1 MKLIHSK
8 HLSLA
13 VAIAGAL
20 MAGIAQTAEIDEIIV
35 TATKSEKTLQEV
47 PVAVTVVSA
56 ASIEAGNVT
65 DLMDLKQL
73 VPSFDTR
80 QNQTTINS
88 SVYIR
93 GFGGGG
99 SSVGIEPAVA
109 IVVDGVYRT
118 RIPGALDDLPVVEQI
133 EVLRGP
139 QSTLFGK
146 SASAGVVSIRTK
158 EPSQETQGS
167 ASMSVG
173 NYNSRHAKFYM
184 TTGVSE
190 NVAFALSGSKNS
202 RDGFFQNQVEGAR
215 GDVGDRD
222 RYSVRADLLYTPSD
236 DLSMRLIADRSS
248 ADEVCCGVV
257 NAWRLDQ
264 GSYQVV
270 AAAGGTIPNAAT
282 DPDAA
287 HAGKTYFNF
296 RPSNEN
302 VNEGISLTIEKDLG
316 WGALTGMI
324 ANRTMEYS
332 TLQDVDFDS
341 APLTNSG
348 RDAMSIDSDQVELRL
363 NFSTGNIDWTTGFFY
378 SDEDISGTS
387 ELTFGP
393 VFRDYMDMQAF
404 ALGGYPAG
412 TPFASTFDA
421 LESGQDDF
429 APLALFLG
437 TDPETG
443 EAYTQFYAP
452 GQGVID
458 SAEQSNQSLSVFAQ
472 ADIQL
477 SDQLSLLLGVSRLD
491 DDKEVAFSQVHN
503 VPFSTIPGAYLG
515 PAEALQYLKPSLTYP
530 NPGNNGKSNDTN
542 TDYTAKLT
550 YEYSDSV
557 TVYGGVSTGFK
568 SSSWDLSR
576 DSNPS
581 SAEIAANGYS
591 PANNPLNLDLSI
603 DGLRYAKPEES
614 TVYELGAK
622 IQFANG
628 YLNLTYFDQ
637 EVKNFQT
644 STFVGGGYAFS
655 NAPLQ
660 TSDGFEFESLFALSE
675 NLTVSLGGII
685 HDPKYGD
692 GHVVAGLD
700 LSNTRPSRV
709 SKQRYTAAVNY
720 TFSAMGFDN
729 MLSVTGLSESEYYT
743 LENPDHRAIIAANG
757 MDASSKDV
765 VNLNLSM
772 SKGAGTLT
780 VWANNVFDEK
790 WMETTFI
797 SPGSDAAGDLGAI
810 FSGYPSAPRTAGVT
824 FSLDF

>member
-1 MKLIHSK
+1 MNIINSK
-8 HLSLA
+8 RLRLA
-13 VAIAGAL
+13 VAVAGA
-20 MAGIAQTAEIDEIIV
+20 MSAGVAQTAEIDEIVV

-47 PVAVTVVSA
+47 PVAVSVVSA

-118 RIPGALDDLPVVEQI
+118 RIPGALDDLPAVEQI
-133 EVLRGP
+133 EILRGP

-158 EPSQETQGS
+158 EPSQETQGN
-167 ASMSVG
+167 ASLSLG
-173 NYNSRHAKFYM
+173 NYNSRNAKFYL

-190 NVAFALSGSKNS
+190 NLALAVSGSKNS
-202 RDGFFQNQVEGAR
+202 RDGFFQNQVAGAM
-215 GDVGDRD
+215 GDVANRD
-222 RYSVRADLLYTPSD
+222 RYSIRADFLYTPSD

-257 NAWRLDQ
+257 NAYRLDQ
-264 GSYQVV
+264 GTYRVI
-270 AAAGGTIPNAAT
+270 AAAGGTVPNAAS
-282 DPDAA
+282 DPDPT

-302 VNEGISLTIEKDLG
+302 VNEGISLTMEKDLG

-324 ANRTMEYS
+324 ANRTLEYS

-341 APLTNSG
+341 APLTSSG
-348 RDAMSIDSDQVELRL
+348 RNTMSVDSDQVELRL
-363 NFSTGNIDWTTGFFY
+363 AFSTGNIDWTTGLFY

-387 ELTFGP
+387 EIRFGSAW
-393 VFRDYMDMQAF
+393 RGYMDAQATMLTGETGIFDLLEAGF
-404 ALGGYPAG
+404 AA
-412 TPFASTFDA
+412 
-421 LESGQDDF
+421 
-429 APLALFLG
+429 FLG
-437 TDPETG
+437 NNPETG

-452 GQGVID
+452 GQGALD
-458 SAEQSNQSLSVFAQ
+458 SAEQSNQSLSIFAQ

-491 DDKEVAFSQVHN
+491 DDKEVSFSQVHN
-503 VPFSTIPGAYLG
+503 VPFSAIPAVTLES
-515 PAEALQYLKPSLTYP
+515 AKEDASDLQYLTPALGYP
-530 NPGNNGKSNDTN
+530 NIGNDGKTNDTN

-557 TVYGGVSTGFK
+557 SIYGGVSTGFK
-568 SSSWDLSR
+568 ASSWDISR
-576 DSNPS
+576 DSKS
-581 SAEIAANGYS
+581 SKAERAALGIT
-591 PANNPLNLDLSI
+591 PANNKLNLDLDR
-603 DGLRYAKPEES
+603 DGQRYAKPEES

-644 STFVGGGYAFS
+644 STFVGGGYVFS
-655 NAPLQ
+655 NAPSQ

-675 NLTVSLGGII
+675 NLTVALGGII
-685 HDPKYGD
+685 HDPMYGD
-692 GHVVAGLD
+692 GHTVDKVD
-700 LSNTRPSRV
+700 ISNTRPSRV
-709 SKQRYTAAVNY
+709 SEQRYTASVNY
-720 TFSAMGFDN
+720 AFNALGFDN
-729 MLSVTGLSESEYYT
+729 MLSVTALSESEYFT
-743 LENPDHRAIIAANG
+743 LENPEHRAVIAANG
-757 MDASSKDV
+757 YDVSSKDV

-772 SKGAGTLT
+772 SKGPSTLT
-780 VWANNVFDEK
+780 IWANNVFDEQ

-797 SPGSDAAGDLGAI
+797 TPASDAMGADMAI
-810 FSGYPSAPRTAGVT
+810 YSGYPSAPRTAGVT
-824 FSLDF
+824 FSVDF

>member
-8 HLSLA
+8 RLSLA
-13 VAIAGAL
+13 VAIAGTM
-20 MAGIAQTAEIDEIIV
+20 MAGIGQTADIDEIIV

-47 PVAVTVVSA
+47 PVAVSVVSA
-56 ASIEAGNVT
+56 ESIEAGNVI

-80 QNQTTINS
+80 QNQTSINS

-118 RIPGALDDLPVVEQI
+118 RIPGALDDLPAVERI

-146 SASAGVVSIRTK
+146 SASAGVVNIVTK
-158 EPSQETQGS
+158 KPSQETQIK
-167 ASMSVG
+167 ASVSVG
-173 NYNSRHAKFYM
+173 NYNSQKTKFYM
-184 TTGVSE
+184 TSGIADNLAMAV
-190 NVAFALSGSKNS
+190 SGSKNS
-202 RDGFFQNQVEGAR
+202 RDGFFQNQVLGAQ
-215 GDVGDRD
+215 GDVGNRD
-222 RYSVRADLLYTPSD
+222 RYSVRADFLYTPSD
-236 DLSMRLIADRSS
+236 DFSMRLIADRSS

-257 NAWRLDQ
+257 NAFRLDQ
-264 GSYQVV
+264 GSYVVV

-282 DPDAA
+282 DPGAA

-302 VNEGISLTIEKDLG
+302 VNEGISLNIEKDLG

-324 ANRTMEYS
+324 ANRTMKYS

-341 APLTNSG
+341 APLTDSG
-348 RDAMSIDSDQVELRL
+348 RDAMDIDSDQIELRL
-363 NFSTGNIDWTTGFFY
+363 AFSTGNIDWTTGLFY
-378 SDEDISGTS
+378 SDEDISGS
-387 ELTFGP
+387 SQLTFGP
-393 VFRDYMDMQAF
+393 AFRGYMNAQAYM
-404 ALGGYPAG
+404 LTGNPAI
-412 TPFASTFDA
+412 FDL
-421 LESGQDDF
+421 LES
-429 APLALFLG
+429 PLAFEAFLG
-437 TDPETG
+437 TNPETG
-443 EAYTQFYAP
+443 EAYTQFYAS
-452 GQGVID
+452 GQGVLD
-458 SAEQSNQSLSVFAQ
+458 RAEQSNESLSIFAQ
-472 ADIQL
+472 ADIKL
-477 SDQLSLLLGVSRLD
+477 NDKLSLLLGVSRLD
-491 DDKEVAFSQVHN
+491 DDKEVSFSQEHN
-503 VPFSTIPGAYLG
+503 VPFSKIPGFYFAG
-515 PAEALQYLKPSLTYP
+515 PLAGADALQYLKPSLEFP
-530 NPGNNGKSNDTN
+530 NPGNNGKSSDSN

-568 SSSWDLSR
+568 ASSWDLSR

-581 SAEIAANGYS
+581 TAEIAANGFS
-591 PANNPLNLDLSI
+591 AMNNPLNLNFAI
-603 DGLRYAKPEES
+603 DGLRYTKPEES
-614 TVYELGAK
+614 TVYEVGAK

-628 YLNLTYFDQ
+628 FLNLTYFDQ

-660 TSDGFEFESLFALSE
+660 TSDGFEFESMFALSE
-675 NLTVSLGGII
+675 SLTVSLGGIV

-692 GHVVAGLD
+692 GHVVADVD

-709 SKQRYTAAVNY
+709 SKQRYTAALNY
-720 TFSAMGFDN
+720 SFNAMGFDN

-743 LENPDHRAIIAANG
+743 LENPNHRAVISANG
-757 MDASSKDV
+757 MDVSSKDV
-765 VNLNLSM
+765 VNVNLSM

-780 VWANNVFDEK
+780 FWANNVFDEQ

-797 SPGSDAAGDLGAI
+797 SPGSDAAGDMAAI
-810 FSGYPSAPRTAGVT
+810 YSGYPSAPRTAGVT
-824 FSLDF
+824 VSFEF

>member
-8 HLSLA
+8 RLSLA
-13 VAIAGAL
+13 VAIAGTM
-20 MAGIAQTAEIDEIIV
+20 MAGIGQTADIDEIIV

-47 PVAVTVVSA
+47 PVAVSVVSA
-56 ASIEAGNVT
+56 ESIEAGNVI

-80 QNQTTINS
+80 QNQTSINS
-88 SVYIR
+88 SVFIR

-118 RIPGALDDLPVVEQI
+118 RIPGALDDLPAVERI

-146 SASAGVVSIRTK
+146 SASAGVVNIVTK
-158 EPSQETQGS
+158 KPSQETQIK
-167 ASMSVG
+167 ASVSVG
-173 NYNSRHAKFYM
+173 NYNSQKTKFYM
-184 TTGVSE
+184 TSGMADNLAMAV
-190 NVAFALSGSKNS
+190 SGSKNS
-202 RDGFFQNQVEGAR
+202 RDGFFQNQVQGAQ
-215 GDVGDRD
+215 GDVGNRD
-222 RYSVRADLLYTPSD
+222 RYSVRADFLYTPSD
-236 DLSMRLIADRSS
+236 DFSMRLIADRSS

-257 NAWRLDQ
+257 NAFRLDQ
-264 GSYQVV
+264 GSYVVV

-282 DPDAA
+282 DPGAA

-302 VNEGISLTIEKDLG
+302 VNEGISLNIEKDLG

-324 ANRTMEYS
+324 ANRTMKYS

-341 APLTNSG
+341 APLTDSG
-348 RDAMSIDSDQVELRL
+348 RDTMDIDSDQIELRL
-363 NFSTGNIDWTTGFFY
+363 AFSTGNIDWTTGLFY
-378 SDEDISGTS
+378 SDEDISGS
-387 ELTFGP
+387 SQITFGP
-393 VFRDYMDMQAF
+393 AFRGYMNAQAQM
-404 ALGGYPAG
+404 LTGNPAI
-412 TPFASTFDA
+412 FDL
-421 LESGQDDF
+421 LESPEAFG
-429 APLALFLG
+429 AFLG
-437 TDPETG
+437 TNPETK

-452 GQGVID
+452 GQGVLD
-458 SAEQSNQSLSVFAQ
+458 RAEQSNESLSIFAQ
-472 ADIQL
+472 ADIKL
-477 SDQLSLLLGVSRLD
+477 NDQLSLLLGVSRLD
-491 DDKEVAFSQVHN
+491 DDKEVSFSQEHN
-503 VPFSTIPGAYLG
+503 VPFSKIPGFYFVG
-515 PAEALQYLKPSLTYP
+515 PLAGADALQYLKPSLTFP
-530 NPGNNGKSNDTN
+530 ENNPGNNGKSSDSN
-542 TDYTAKLT
+542 TDYTVKLT

-568 SSSWDLSR
+568 ASSWDLSR

-581 SAEIAANGYS
+581 TAEIAANGFS
-591 PANNPLNLDLSI
+591 TMNNPLNLNLAI
-603 DGLRYAKPEES
+603 DGLRYTKPEES
-614 TVYELGAK
+614 TVYEVGAK

-628 YLNLTYFDQ
+628 FLNLTYFDQ

-660 TSDGFEFESLFALSE
+660 TSDGFEFESMFALSE
-675 NLTVSLGGII
+675 SLTVSLGGIV

-692 GHVVAGLD
+692 GHVVADVD

-709 SKQRYTAAVNY
+709 SKQRYTAALNY
-720 TFSAMGFDN
+720 TFNAMGFDN

-743 LENPDHRAIIAANG
+743 LENPNHRAVISANG
-757 MDASSKDV
+757 MDVSSKDV
-765 VNLNLSM
+765 VNVNLSM

-780 VWANNVFDEK
+780 FWANNVFDEQ

-797 SPGSDAAGDLGAI
+797 SPGSDAAGDMAAI
-810 FSGYPSAPRTAGVT
+810 YSGYPSAPRTAGVT
-824 FSLDF
+824 VSFEF

>member
-1 MKLIHSK
+1 MNIINSK
-8 HLSLA
+8 RLRLA
-13 VAIAGAL
+13 VAIAGA
-20 MAGIAQTAEIDEIIV
+20 MSAVVAQAADIDEIIV

-47 PVAVTVVSA
+47 PVAVSVVSA

-109 IVVDGVYRT
+109 ILVDGVYRT

-158 EPSQETQGS
+158 EPSQETQGN
-167 ASMSVG
+167 ASLSLG
-173 NYNSRHAKFYM
+173 NYNSRNAKFYL

-190 NVAFALSGSKNS
+190 NLALAVSGSKNS
-202 RDGFFQNQVEGAR
+202 RDGFFQNQIAGAM
-215 GDVGDRD
+215 GDVANRD
-222 RYSVRADLLYTPSD
+222 RYSIRADFLYTPSD

-257 NAWRLDQ
+257 NVYRDDAGPYMVLKL
-264 GSYQVV
+264 
-270 AAAGGTIPNAAT
+270 AGGTIPNAAT

-341 APLTNSG
+341 AALTESG
-348 RDAMSIDSDQVELRL
+348 RDTMDIDSDQVELRL
-363 NFSTGNIDWTTGFFY
+363 AFATGNIDWTTGLFY

-387 ELTFGP
+387 EITFGSA
-393 VFRDYMDMQAF
+393 FRGYMDASS
-404 ALGGYPAG
+404 GKPG
-412 TPFASTFDA
+412 TMAA
-421 LESGQDDF
+421 LEAGF
-429 APLALFLG
+429 AAFLG
-437 TDPETG
+437 NNPETG
-443 EAYTQFYAP
+443 EAYTQFYVP
-452 GQGVID
+452 GQGILD
-458 SAEQSNQSLSVFAQ
+458 SAEQSNQSLSFFAQ

-491 DDKEVAFSQVHN
+491 DDKEVSFSQEHN
-503 VPFSTIPGAYLG
+503 VPFSTIPAVALEAASEGASR
-515 PAEALQYLKPSLTYP
+515 LQYLTPSLGYP
-530 NPGNNGKSNDTN
+530 NIGNDGKSNDTN

-557 TVYGGVSTGFK
+557 SIYGGVSTGFK
-568 SSSWDLSR
+568 ASSWDLSR
-576 DSNPS
+576 DSKS
-581 SAEIAANGYS
+581 SKAERAALGIT
-591 PANNPLNLDLSI
+591 PANNELNLDLDR
-603 DGLRYAKPEES
+603 DGQRYAKPEES

-644 STFVGGGYAFS
+644 STFVGGGYVFS
-655 NAPLQ
+655 NAPSQ
-660 TSDGFEFESLFALSE
+660 TSDGFEFESLFALSD
-675 NLTVSLGGII
+675 NLTVALGGII
-685 HDPKYGD
+685 HDPMYGD
-692 GHVVAGLD
+692 GHTVDKVD
-700 LSNTRPSRV
+700 ISNTRPSRV
-709 SKQRYTAAVNY
+709 SEQRYTASVNY
-720 TFSAMGFDN
+720 AFNALGFDN
-729 MLSVTGLSESEYYT
+729 MLSVTALSESEYFT
-743 LENPDHRAIIAANG
+743 LENPEHRAVIAANG
-757 MDASSKDV
+757 YDVSSKDV

-780 VWANNVFDEK
+780 IWANNVFDEQ

-797 SPGSDAAGDLGAI
+797 TPASDAMGADMAI
-810 FSGYPSAPRTAGVT
+810 YSGYPSAPRTAGVT
-824 FSLDF
+824 FSVDF

>member
-8 HLSLA
+8 RLSLA
-13 VAIAGAL
+13 VAIAGTM
-20 MAGIAQTAEIDEIIV
+20 MAGIGQTADIDEIIV

-47 PVAVTVVSA
+47 PVAVSVVSA
-56 ASIEAGNVT
+56 ESIEAGNVI

-80 QNQTTINS
+80 QNQTSINS

-118 RIPGALDDLPVVEQI
+118 RIPGALDDLPAVERI

-146 SASAGVVSIRTK
+146 SASAGVVNIVTK
-158 EPSQETQGS
+158 KPSQETQIK
-167 ASMSVG
+167 ASVSVG
-173 NYNSRHAKFYM
+173 NYNSQKTKFYM
-184 TTGVSE
+184 TSGIADNLAMAV
-190 NVAFALSGSKNS
+190 SGSKNS
-202 RDGFFQNQVEGAR
+202 RDGFFQNQVLGAQ
-215 GDVGDRD
+215 GDVGNRD
-222 RYSVRADLLYTPSD
+222 RYSVRADFLYTPSD
-236 DLSMRLIADRSS
+236 DFSMRLIADRSS

-257 NAWRLDQ
+257 NAFRLDQ
-264 GSYQVV
+264 GSYVVV
-270 AAAGGTIPNAAT
+270 AEAGGTIPNAAT
-282 DPDAA
+282 DPGAA

-302 VNEGISLTIEKDLG
+302 VNEGISLNIEKDLG

-324 ANRTMEYS
+324 ANRTMKYS

-341 APLTNSG
+341 APLTDSG
-348 RDAMSIDSDQVELRL
+348 RDTMDIDSDQIELRL
-363 NFSTGNIDWTTGFFY
+363 AFSTGNIDWTTGLFY
-378 SDEDISGTS
+378 SDEDISGS
-387 ELTFGP
+387 SQLTFGP
-393 VFRDYMDMQAF
+393 AFRGYMNAQAYM
-404 ALGGYPAG
+404 LTGNPAI
-412 TPFASTFDA
+412 FDL
-421 LESGQDDF
+421 LES
-429 APLALFLG
+429 PLAFEAFLG
-437 TDPETG
+437 TNPETG

-452 GQGVID
+452 GQGVVD
-458 SAEQSNQSLSVFAQ
+458 SAEQSNESLSIFAQ
-472 ADIQL
+472 ADIKL
-477 SDQLSLLLGVSRLD
+477 NDKLSLLLGVSRLD
-491 DDKEVAFSQVHN
+491 DDKEVSFSQEHN
-503 VPFSTIPGAYLG
+503 VPFSKIPGFYFAG
-515 PAEALQYLKPSLTYP
+515 PLAGADALQYLKPSLEFP
-530 NPGNNGKSNDTN
+530 NPGNNGKSSDSN

-568 SSSWDLSR
+568 ASSWDLSR

-581 SAEIAANGYS
+581 TAEIAANGFS
-591 PANNPLNLDLSI
+591 AMNNPLNLNFAI
-603 DGLRYAKPEES
+603 DGLRYTKPEES
-614 TVYELGAK
+614 TVYEVGAK

-628 YLNLTYFDQ
+628 FLNLTYFDQ

-660 TSDGFEFESLFALSE
+660 TSDGFEFESMFALSE
-675 NLTVSLGGII
+675 SLTVSLGGIV

-692 GHVVAGLD
+692 GHVVADVD

-709 SKQRYTAAVNY
+709 SKQRYTAALNY
-720 TFSAMGFDN
+720 SFNAMGFDN

-743 LENPDHRAIIAANG
+743 LENPNHRAVISANG
-757 MDASSKDV
+757 MDVSSKDV
-765 VNLNLSM
+765 VNVNLSM

-780 VWANNVFDEK
+780 FWANNVFDEQ

-797 SPGSDAAGDLGAI
+797 SPGSDAAGDMAAI
-810 FSGYPSAPRTAGVT
+810 YSGYPSAPRTAGVT
-824 FSLDF
+824 VSFEF

>member
-1 MKLIHSK
+1 MNLIHSK
-8 HLSLA
+8 RLRLA
-13 VAIAGAL
+13 VAIAGA
-20 MAGIAQTAEIDEIIV
+20 MSAGIAQTAEIDEILV

-47 PVAVTVVSA
+47 PVAVSVVSA
-56 ASIEAGNVT
+56 ASIEAGNIT

-118 RIPGALDDLPVVEQI
+118 RIPGALDDLPAVEQI
-133 EVLRGP
+133 EILRGP

-167 ASMSVG
+167 ASMSMG
-173 NYNSRHAKFYM
+173 NYNSRNAKFYL

-190 NVAFALSGSKNS
+190 NLALAVSGSKNS
-202 RDGFFQNQVEGAR
+202 RDGFFQNQVAGAM
-215 GDVGDRD
+215 GDVADRD
-222 RYSVRADLLYTPSD
+222 RYSVRADFLYTPSD

-257 NAWRLDQ
+257 NAYRLDQ
-264 GSYQVV
+264 GSYMVV

-302 VNEGISLTIEKDLG
+302 VNEGISLTMEKDLG

-341 APLTNSG
+341 APLTSSG
-348 RDAMSIDSDQVELRL
+348 RDTMSIDSDQVELRL
-363 NFSTGNIDWTTGFFY
+363 AFSTGNIDWTTGLFY

-387 ELTFGP
+387 EIRFGSA
-393 VFRDYMDMQAF
+393 FRGYMDAQATMLTGQPGTF
-404 ALGGYPAG
+404 DTLENPLVAG
-412 TPFASTFDA
+412 TFM
-421 LESGQDDF
+421 
-429 APLALFLG
+429 G
-437 TDPETG
+437 TNPDTG

-452 GQGVID
+452 GQGVVD
-458 SAEQSNQSLSVFAQ
+458 SAEQSNQSLSIFAQ

-491 DDKEVAFSQVHN
+491 DDKEVSFSQVHN
-503 VPFSTIPGAYLG
+503 VPFSAIPAAALGA
-515 PAEALQYLKPSLTYP
+515 ASALQYLKPSLEFP
-530 NPGNNGKSNDTN
+530 NAGNNGKSNDSN

-557 TVYGGVSTGFK
+557 SIYGGVSTGFK

-581 SAEIAANGYS
+581 TAEIAANGFS
-591 PANNPLNLDLSI
+591 AASNPLNLNLAI
-603 DGLRYAKPEES
+603 DGLRYTKPEES

-628 YLNLTYFDQ
+628 FLNITYFDQ
-637 EVKNFQT
+637 EVENFQT

-675 NLTVSLGGII
+675 NLTVSLGGIV

-692 GHVVAGLD
+692 GHIVADVD

-709 SKQRYTAAVNY
+709 SKQRFTASVNY
-720 TFSAMGFDN
+720 AFSALGFDN

-743 LENPDHRAIIAANG
+743 LENPNHRAIIAANG
-757 MDASSKDV
+757 MDVSSKDV

-797 SPGSDAAGDLGAI
+797 SPGSDAAGAAAAI

>member
-8 HLSLA
+8 RLSLA

-20 MAGIAQTAEIDEIIV
+20 MAGVAQTAEIDEIIV

-118 RIPGALDDLPVVEQI
+118 RIPGALDALPVVEQI

-222 RYSVRADLLYTPSD
+222 RYSVRADFLYTPSN

-257 NAWRLDQ
+257 NAYRLDQ

-316 WGALTGMI
+316 WGALTGML

-341 APLTNSG
+341 APLTSSG
-348 RDAMSIDSDQVELRL
+348 RDAMSIDSDQLELRL
-363 NFSTGNIDWTTGFFY
+363 AFSTGNVDWTTGLFY

-387 ELTFGP
+387 EIKFGSA
-393 VFRDYMDMQAF
+393 FRGYMDAQATMLTGAPGTF
-404 ALGGYPAG
+404 DTLENPQVAG
-412 TPFASTFDA
+412 TFM
-421 LESGQDDF
+421 
-429 APLALFLG
+429 G
-437 TDPETG
+437 TNPDTG

-452 GQGVID
+452 GQGVVD
-458 SAEQSNQSLSVFAQ
+458 SAEQSNQSLSIFAQ

-503 VPFSTIPGAYLG
+503 VPFSALPAAALG
-515 PAEALQYLKPSLTYP
+515 PAADLQYLKPSLEYP
-530 NPGNNGKSNDTN
+530 NAGNNGKSNDTN

-581 SAEIAANGYS
+581 LAEIAANGFS
-591 PANNPLNLDLSI
+591 AANNPLNLNLEI
-603 DGLRYAKPEES
+603 DGLRYTKPEES

-622 IQFANG
+622 IRFANG

-675 NLTVSLGGII
+675 NLTVGLGGII

-692 GHVVAGLD
+692 GHIVADVD

-709 SKQRYTAAVNY
+709 SEQRFTASVNY
-720 TFSAMGFDN
+720 AFSALGFDN

-743 LENPDHRAIIAANG
+743 LENPNHREVISANG
-757 MDASSKDV
+757 MDVSSKDV

-797 SPGSDAAGDLGAI
+797 SPGSDAAGDAFAI
-810 FSGYPSAPRTAGVT
+810 YSGYPSAPRTAGVT

>member
-1 MKLIHSK
+1 MNIINSK
-8 HLSLA
+8 RLRLA
-13 VAIAGAL
+13 VAIAGA
-20 MAGIAQTAEIDEIIV
+20 MSAVVTQAADIDEIIV
-35 TATKSEKTLQEV
+35 TATKSDKTLQEV
-47 PVAVTVVSA
+47 PVAVSVVSA

-80 QNQTTINS
+80 QNQTTVNS

-109 IVVDGVYRT
+109 ILVDGVYRT
-118 RIPGALDDLPVVEQI
+118 RIPGALDDLPAVEQI
-133 EVLRGP
+133 EILRGP

-158 EPSQETQGS
+158 EPSQETQGN
-167 ASMSVG
+167 ASLSLG
-173 NYNSRHAKFYM
+173 NYNSRTAKFYL

-190 NVAFALSGSKNS
+190 NLALAVSGSKNS
-202 RDGFFQNQVEGAR
+202 RDGFFQNQVAGAM
-215 GDVGDRD
+215 GDVANRD
-222 RYSVRADLLYTPSD
+222 RYSIRADFLYTPSD

-257 NAWRLDQ
+257 NAYRLDQ
-264 GSYQVV
+264 GSYQVI
-270 AAAGGTIPNAAT
+270 AAAGGTIPNAAS
-282 DPDAA
+282 DPDPT

-302 VNEGISLTIEKDLG
+302 VNEGISLTMEKDLG

-341 APLTNSG
+341 APLTSSG
-348 RDAMSIDSDQVELRL
+348 RDTMSIDSDQVELRL
-363 NFSTGNIDWTTGFFY
+363 AFSTGNIDWTTGLFY

-387 ELTFGP
+387 EIKFGTA
-393 VFRDYMDMQAF
+393 FRGYMDAQAF
-404 ALGGYPAG
+404 ALNPANAG
-412 TPFASTFDA
+412 KPFSSTFDG
-421 LESGQDDF
+421 LEN
-429 APLALFLG
+429 PLAPTYGFLG
-437 TDPETG
+437 TNPDTG

-452 GQGVID
+452 GQGAVD
-458 SAEQSNQSLSVFAQ
+458 SAEQSNQSLSIFAQ

-491 DDKEVAFSQVHN
+491 DDKEVSFSQEHN
-503 VPFSTIPGAYLG
+503 VPFSTIPAAALG
-515 PAEALQYLKPSLTYP
+515 PAEALQYLKPALEYP
-530 NPGNNGKSNDTN
+530 NIGNDGKSNDTN

-557 TVYGGVSTGFK
+557 SIYGGVSTGFK

-581 SAEIAANGYS
+581 QAEMAALGYTA
-591 PANNPLNLDLSI
+591 ANNPLNLSLDI
-603 DGLRYAKPEES
+603 DGQRYAEPEES

-675 NLTVSLGGII
+675 NLTVSLGGIV

-692 GHVVAGLD
+692 GHIVEDVD

-709 SKQRYTAAVNY
+709 SEQRYTASVNY
-720 TFSAMGFDN
+720 AFNALGFDN
-729 MLSVTGLSESEYYT
+729 MLSVTALSESEYFT
-743 LENPDHRAIIAANG
+743 LENPEHRAVLATNG
-757 MDASSKDV
+757 MDVSSKDV

-772 SKGAGTLT
+772 SKGPSTLT
-780 VWANNVFDEK
+780 IWANNVFDEQ

-797 SPGSDAAGDLGAI
+797 SPGTDAAGAAAAI
-810 FSGYPSAPRTAGVT
+810 FSGYPSAPRTAGVS
-824 FSLDF
+824 FSIDF

>member
-1 MKLIHSK
+1 MNLIHSK
-8 HLSLA
+8 RLRLA
-13 VAIAGAL
+13 VAIAGA
-20 MAGIAQTAEIDEIIV
+20 MSAGIAQTAEIDEILV

-47 PVAVTVVSA
+47 PVAVSVVSA

-118 RIPGALDDLPVVEQI
+118 RIPGALDDLPAVEQI
-133 EVLRGP
+133 EILRGP

-167 ASMSVG
+167 ASMSMG
-173 NYNSRHAKFYM
+173 NYNSRNAKFYL

-190 NVAFALSGSKNS
+190 NLALAVSGSKNS
-202 RDGFFQNQVEGAR
+202 RDGFFQNQVAGAM
-215 GDVGDRD
+215 GDVADRD
-222 RYSVRADLLYTPSD
+222 RYSVRADFLYTPSD

-257 NAWRLDQ
+257 NAYRLDQ
-264 GSYQVV
+264 GSYIVV

-302 VNEGISLTIEKDLG
+302 VNEGISLTMEKDLG

-341 APLTNSG
+341 APLTSSG
-348 RDAMSIDSDQVELRL
+348 RDTMSIDSDQVELRL
-363 NFSTGNIDWTTGFFY
+363 AFSTGNIDWTTGLFY

-387 ELTFGP
+387 EIKFGP
-393 VFRDYMDMQAF
+393 AFRGYMDAQATM
-404 ALGGYPAG
+404 LTGQPG
-412 TPFASTFDA
+412 TFDT
-421 LESGQDDF
+421 LEN
-429 APLALFLG
+429 PLVAGAFMG
-437 TDPETG
+437 TNPDTG

-452 GQGVID
+452 GQGVVD
-458 SAEQSNQSLSVFAQ
+458 SAEQSNQSLSIFAQ

-491 DDKEVAFSQVHN
+491 DDKEVSFSQVHN
-503 VPFSTIPGAYLG
+503 VPFSAIPAAALGA
-515 PAEALQYLKPSLTYP
+515 ASALQYLKPSLEYP
-530 NPGNNGKSNDTN
+530 NAGNNGKSNDSN

-557 TVYGGVSTGFK
+557 SIYGGVSTGFK

-581 SAEIAANGYS
+581 TAEIAANGFS
-591 PANNPLNLDLSI
+591 AANNPLNLNLAI
-603 DGLRYAKPEES
+603 DGLRYTKPEES

-628 YLNLTYFDQ
+628 FLNITYFDQ
-637 EVKNFQT
+637 EVENFQT

-675 NLTVSLGGII
+675 NLTVSLGGIV

-692 GHVVAGLD
+692 GHIVADVD

-709 SKQRYTAAVNY
+709 SKQRYTASVNY
-720 TFSAMGFDN
+720 AFDALGFDN
-729 MLSVTGLSESEYYT
+729 MLSVTALSESEYFT
-743 LENPDHRAIIAANG
+743 LENPNHRAVISANG
-757 MDASSKDV
+757 MDVSSKDV

-780 VWANNVFDEK
+780 FWANNVFDEK

-797 SPGSDAAGDLGAI
+797 SPGSDAAGAAAAI
-810 FSGYPSAPRTAGVT
+810 FSGYPSAPRTTGVT
-824 FSLDF
+824 FSIDF

>member
-8 HLSLA
+8 RLSLA

-20 MAGIAQTAEIDEIIV
+20 MAGIAQTAEINEIIV

-173 NYNSRHAKFYM
+173 NYNSRNAKFYM
-184 TTGVSE
+184 TTGISE

-202 RDGFFQNQVEGAR
+202 RDGFFQNQVEGAK

-222 RYSVRADLLYTPSD
+222 RYSVRADFLYTPSD
-236 DLSMRLIADRSS
+236 DLSMRLIADKSS

-257 NAWRLDQ
+257 NAYRLDQ

-316 WGALTGMI
+316 WGALTGML

-341 APLTNSG
+341 APLTSSG
-348 RDAMSIDSDQVELRL
+348 RDTMSIDSDQLELRL
-363 NFSTGNIDWTTGFFY
+363 AFSTGNVDWTTGLFY

-387 ELTFGP
+387 EIKFGSA
-393 VFRDYMDMQAF
+393 FRGYMDAQAKM
-404 ALGGYPAG
+404 LTGSAG
-412 TPFASTFDA
+412 IFDL
-421 LESGQDDF
+421 LESPAAFQ
-429 APLALFLG
+429 AFLG
-437 TDPETG
+437 TNPDTG

-452 GQGVID
+452 GQGVVD
-458 SAEQSNQSLSVFAQ
+458 SAEQSNQSLSIFAQ

-503 VPFSTIPGAYLG
+503 VPFSTIPGAYFTGALTG
-515 PAEALQYLKPSLTYP
+515 ADALQYLKPSLKYP
-530 NPGNNGKSNDTN
+530 NAGNNGKSNDTN

-581 SAEIAANGYS
+581 SAEIAANGFS
-591 PANNPLNLDLSI
+591 AANNPLNLNLAI
-603 DGLRYAKPEES
+603 DGLRYTKPEES

-622 IQFANG
+622 IRFANG

-675 NLTVSLGGII
+675 NLTIGLGGII

-692 GHVVAGLD
+692 GHIVADVD

-709 SKQRYTAAVNY
+709 SKQRFTASVNY
-720 TFSAMGFDN
+720 AFSALGFDN

-743 LENPDHRAIIAANG
+743 LENPNHRAIIAANG
-757 MDASSKDV
+757 MDVSSKDV

-797 SPGSDAAGDLGAI
+797 SPGSDAAGAAAAI

>member
-8 HLSLA
+8 RLSLA

-222 RYSVRADLLYTPSD
+222 RYSVRADFLYTPSN
-236 DLSMRLIADRSS
+236 DLSMRLIADKSS

-257 NAWRLDQ
+257 NAYRLDQ

-316 WGALTGMI
+316 WGALTGML

-341 APLTNSG
+341 APLTSSG
-348 RDAMSIDSDQVELRL
+348 RDAMSIDSDQLELRL
-363 NFSTGNIDWTTGFFY
+363 AFSTGNVDWTTGLFY

-387 ELTFGP
+387 EIKFGSA
-393 VFRDYMDMQAF
+393 FRGYMDAQATMLTGAPGTF
-404 ALGGYPAG
+404 DTLENPLVAG
-412 TPFASTFDA
+412 TFM
-421 LESGQDDF
+421 
-429 APLALFLG
+429 G
-437 TDPETG
+437 TNPDTG

-452 GQGVID
+452 GQGVVD
-458 SAEQSNQSLSVFAQ
+458 SAEQSNQSLSIFAQ

-503 VPFSTIPGAYLG
+503 VPFSAIPAAALG
-515 PAEALQYLKPSLTYP
+515 PAAALQYLKPSLEYP
-530 NPGNNGKSNDTN
+530 NAGNNGKSNDTN
-542 TDYTAKLT
+542 TDYTAKVT

-581 SAEIAANGYS
+581 LAEIAANGFS
-591 PANNPLNLDLSI
+591 AANNPLNLNLEI
-603 DGLRYAKPEES
+603 DGLRYTKPEES

-622 IQFANG
+622 IRFANG

-675 NLTVSLGGII
+675 NLTVGLGGII

-692 GHVVAGLD
+692 GHIVADVD

-709 SKQRYTAAVNY
+709 SKQRFTASVNY
-720 TFSAMGFDN
+720 AFSALGFDN

-743 LENPDHRAIIAANG
+743 LENPNHRAIIAANG
-757 MDASSKDV
+757 MDVSSKDV

-772 SKGAGTLT
+772 SKGAGTFT

-797 SPGSDAAGDLGAI
+797 SPGSDAAGAAAAI
-810 FSGYPSAPRTAGVT
+810 YSGYPSAPRTAGVT

>member
-1 MKLIHSK
+1 MNLIHSK
-8 HLSLA
+8 RLRLA
-13 VAIAGAL
+13 VAIAGA
-20 MAGIAQTAEIDEIIV
+20 MSAGIAQTAEIDEILV

-47 PVAVTVVSA
+47 PVAVSVVSA

-118 RIPGALDDLPVVEQI
+118 RIPGALDDLPAVEQI
-133 EVLRGP
+133 EILRGP

-167 ASMSVG
+167 ASMSMG
-173 NYNSRHAKFYM
+173 NYNSRNAKFYL

-190 NVAFALSGSKNS
+190 NLALAVSGSKNS
-202 RDGFFQNQVEGAR
+202 RDGFFQNQVAGAM
-215 GDVGDRD
+215 GDVADRD
-222 RYSVRADLLYTPSD
+222 RYSVRADFLYTPSD

-257 NAWRLDQ
+257 NAYRLDQ
-264 GSYQVV
+264 GSYMVV

-302 VNEGISLTIEKDLG
+302 VNEGISLTMEKDLG

-341 APLTNSG
+341 APLTSSG

-363 NFSTGNIDWTTGFFY
+363 AFSTGNIDWTTGLFY

-387 ELTFGP
+387 EIRFGSA
-393 VFRDYMDMQAF
+393 FRGYMDAQATMLTGQPGTF
-404 ALGGYPAG
+404 DTLENPLVAG
-412 TPFASTFDA
+412 TFM
-421 LESGQDDF
+421 
-429 APLALFLG
+429 G
-437 TDPETG
+437 TNPDTG

-452 GQGVID
+452 GQGVVD
-458 SAEQSNQSLSVFAQ
+458 SAEQSNQSLSIFAQ

-491 DDKEVAFSQVHN
+491 DDKEVSFSQVHN
-503 VPFSTIPGAYLG
+503 VPFSAIPAAALGA
-515 PAEALQYLKPSLTYP
+515 ASALQYLKPSLEYP
-530 NPGNNGKSNDTN
+530 NAGNNGKSNDSN

-557 TVYGGVSTGFK
+557 SIYGGVSTGFK

-581 SAEIAANGYS
+581 TAEIAANGFS
-591 PANNPLNLDLSI
+591 AANNPLNLNLAI
-603 DGLRYAKPEES
+603 DGLRYTKPEES
-614 TVYELGAK
+614 TVYELGTK

-628 YLNLTYFDQ
+628 FLNITYFDQ
-637 EVKNFQT
+637 EVENFQT

-675 NLTVSLGGII
+675 NLTVSLGGIV

-692 GHVVAGLD
+692 GHLVADVD

-709 SKQRYTAAVNY
+709 SKQRYTASVNY
-720 TFSAMGFDN
+720 AFDALGFDN
-729 MLSVTGLSESEYYT
+729 MLSVTALSESEYFT
-743 LENPDHRAIIAANG
+743 LENPNHRAVISANG
-757 MDASSKDV
+757 MDVSSKDV

-780 VWANNVFDEK
+780 FWANNVFDEE

-797 SPGSDAAGDLGAI
+797 SPGSDAAGAAAAI
-810 FSGYPSAPRTAGVT
+810 YSGYPSAPRTTGVT
-824 FSLDF
+824 FSIDF

>member
-8 HLSLA
+8 RLSLA

-20 MAGIAQTAEIDEIIV
+20 MAGVAQTAEIDEIIV

-222 RYSVRADLLYTPSD
+222 RYSVRADFLYTPSN

-257 NAWRLDQ
+257 NAYRLDQ
-264 GSYQVV
+264 GSYIVV

-363 NFSTGNIDWTTGFFY
+363 AFSTGNVDWTTGLFY

-387 ELTFGP
+387 EITFGP
-393 VFRDYMDMQAF
+393 AFRNYMDAQATMLTGAPGTF
-404 ALGGYPAG
+404 DTLENPLVAG
-412 TPFASTFDA
+412 TFM
-421 LESGQDDF
+421 
-429 APLALFLG
+429 G
-437 TDPETG
+437 TNPDTG

-452 GQGVID
+452 GQGVVD
-458 SAEQSNQSLSVFAQ
+458 SAEQSNQSLSIFAQ

-503 VPFSTIPGAYLG
+503 VPFSAIPAAALG
-515 PAEALQYLKPSLTYP
+515 PAAALQYLKPSLEYP
-530 NPGNNGKSNDTN
+530 NAGNNGKSNDTN

-581 SAEIAANGYS
+581 LAEIAANGFS
-591 PANNPLNLDLSI
+591 AANNPLNLNLAI
-603 DGLRYAKPEES
+603 DGLRYTKPEES

-622 IQFANG
+622 IRFANG

-675 NLTVSLGGII
+675 NLTVGLGGII

-692 GHVVAGLD
+692 GHIVADVD

-709 SKQRYTAAVNY
+709 SEQRFTASVNY
-720 TFSAMGFDN
+720 AFSALGFDN

-743 LENPDHRAIIAANG
+743 LENPNHRAIIAANG
-757 MDASSKDV
+757 MDVSSKDV

-797 SPGSDAAGDLGAI
+797 SPGSDAAGDAAAI
-810 FSGYPSAPRTAGVT
+810 YSGYPSAPRTAGVT

>member
-1 MKLIHSK
+1 MNIINSK
-8 HLSLA
+8 RLRLAIA
-13 VAIAGAL
+13 VAGAMSAGV
-20 MAGIAQTAEIDEIIV
+20 AQTAEIDEIVV

-47 PVAVTVVSA
+47 PVAVSVVSA

-158 EPSQETQGS
+158 EPSQETQGN
-167 ASMSVG
+167 ASLSLG
-173 NYNSRHAKFYM
+173 NYNSRTAKFYL

-190 NVAFALSGSKNS
+190 NLALAVSGSKNS
-202 RDGFFQNQVEGAR
+202 RDGFFQNQVAGAM
-215 GDVGDRD
+215 GDVANRD
-222 RYSVRADLLYTPSD
+222 RYSIRADFLYTPSD

-257 NAWRLDQ
+257 NAYRLDQ
-264 GSYQVV
+264 GSYQVI
-270 AAAGGTIPNAAT
+270 AAAGGTIPNAAS
-282 DPDAA
+282 DPDPT

-302 VNEGISLTIEKDLG
+302 VNEGISLTMEKDLG
-316 WGALTGMI
+316 WGELTGMI

-341 APLTNSG
+341 APLTSSG
-348 RDAMSIDSDQVELRL
+348 RDTMSIDSDQVELRL
-363 NFSTGNIDWTTGFFY
+363 AFSTGNIDWTTGLFY

-387 ELTFGP
+387 EIRFGSA
-393 VFRDYMDMQAF
+393 FRGYMDAQATM
-404 ALGGYPAG
+404 LTGVTG
-412 TPFASTFDA
+412 TFDL
-421 LESGQDDF
+421 LESPTAFQGF
-429 APLALFLG
+429 MG
-437 TDPETG
+437 TNPDTG

-452 GQGVID
+452 GQGAVD
-458 SAEQSNQSLSVFAQ
+458 SAEQSNQSLSIFAQ

-491 DDKEVAFSQVHN
+491 DDKEVSFSTVHN
-503 VPFSTIPGAYLG
+503 VPFSTIPAAYFVGPLTGAD
-515 PAEALQYLKPSLTYP
+515 ALQYLKPSLEYP
-530 NPGNNGKSNDTN
+530 NIGNDGKSNDTN

-557 TVYGGVSTGFK
+557 SIYGGVSTGFK

-581 SAEIAANGYS
+581 QAEMAALGYTA
-591 PANNPLNLDLSI
+591 ANNPLNLSLAI
-603 DGLRYAKPEES
+603 DGQRYAEPEES

-675 NLTVSLGGII
+675 NLTVSLGGIV

-692 GHVVAGLD
+692 GHIVEDVD

-709 SKQRYTAAVNY
+709 SEQRYTASVNY
-720 TFSAMGFDN
+720 AFNALGFDN
-729 MLSVTGLSESEYYT
+729 MLSVTALSESEYFT
-743 LENPDHRAIIAANG
+743 LENPEHRAVLATNG
-757 MDASSKDV
+757 MDVSSKDV

-772 SKGAGTLT
+772 SKGPSTLT
-780 VWANNVFDEK
+780 IWANNVFDEQ

-797 SPGSDAAGDLGAI
+797 SPGTDAAGAAAAI
-810 FSGYPSAPRTAGVT
+810 FSGYPSAPRTAGVS
-824 FSLDF
+824 FSIDF

>member
-8 HLSLA
+8 RLSLA

-167 ASMSVG
+167 ASMSAG

-222 RYSVRADLLYTPSD
+222 RYSVRADFLYTPSN
-236 DLSMRLIADRSS
+236 DLSMRLIADKSS

-257 NAWRLDQ
+257 NAFRLDQ

-316 WGALTGMI
+316 WGALTGML

-341 APLTNSG
+341 APLTSSG
-348 RDAMSIDSDQVELRL
+348 RDAMSIDSDQLELRL
-363 NFSTGNIDWTTGFFY
+363 AFSTGNVDWTTGLFY

-387 ELTFGP
+387 EIKFGSA
-393 VFRDYMDMQAF
+393 FRGYMDAQATMLTG
-404 ALGGYPAG
+404 AQG
-412 TPFASTFDA
+412 TFDL
-421 LESGQDDF
+421 LES
-429 APLALFLG
+429 PLAFQAFLG
-437 TDPETG
+437 TNPDTG

-452 GQGVID
+452 GQGVVD
-458 SAEQSNQSLSVFAQ
+458 SAEQSNQSLSIFAQ

-503 VPFSTIPGAYLG
+503 VPFSSIPGAYFQG
-515 PAEALQYLKPSLTYP
+515 PLEGADALQYLKPSLEYP
-530 NPGNNGKSNDTN
+530 NAGNNGKSNDTN

-581 SAEIAANGYS
+581 LAEIAANGFS
-591 PANNPLNLDLSI
+591 AANNPLNLNLAI
-603 DGLRYAKPEES
+603 DGLRYTKPEES

-622 IQFANG
+622 IRFANG

-675 NLTVSLGGII
+675 NLTVGLGGII

-692 GHVVAGLD
+692 GHIVADVD

-709 SKQRYTAAVNY
+709 SKQRFTASVNY
-720 TFSAMGFDN
+720 AFSALGFDN

-743 LENPDHRAIIAANG
+743 LENPNHRAIIAANG
-757 MDASSKDV
+757 MDVSSKDV

-772 SKGAGTLT
+772 SKGAGTFT

-797 SPGSDAAGDLGAI
+797 SPGSDAAGAAAAI
-810 FSGYPSAPRTAGVT
+810 YSGYPSAPRTAGVT

>member
-1 MKLIHSK
+1 MNFIHSK
-8 HLSLA
+8 RLSLA
-13 VAIAGAL
+13 IAIAGSM
-20 MAGIAQTAEIDEIIV
+20 MASIAQTAEIDEIIV

-56 ASIEAGNVT
+56 AAIEAGNVT

-80 QNQTTINS
+80 QNQTSINS
-88 SVYIR
+88 SVFIR

-118 RIPGALDDLPVVEQI
+118 RIPGALDDLPAVEQI

-146 SASAGVVSIRTK
+146 SASAGVVSIKTK
-158 EPSQETQGS
+158 KPSQETQGR

-173 NYNSRHAKFYM
+173 NYNSRNAKVYM
-184 TTGVSE
+184 TTGVSDDLA
-190 NVAFALSGSKNS
+190 VALSGSKNT
-202 RDGFFQNQVEGAR
+202 RDGFFQNQTEGVP
-215 GDVGDRD
+215 GGVTDRD
-222 RYSVRADLLYTPSD
+222 RYSVRADFLYTPSD
-236 DLSMRLIADRSS
+236 DLSMRLIADKSS
-248 ADEVCCGVV
+248 ADEACCGVV
-257 NAWRLDQ
+257 NAFRLDQ
-264 GSYQVV
+264 GSYIVV

-296 RPSNEN
+296 LPSNRN
-302 VNEGISLTIEKDLG
+302 VNEGISLSIEKDLG

-324 ANRTMEYS
+324 ANRTMEYE

-341 APLTNSG
+341 APLTDSG
-348 RDAMSIDSDQVELRL
+348 RDTMDIDSDQIELRL
-363 NFSTGNIDWTTGFFY
+363 AFSTGNIDWTTGLFY

-393 VFRDYMDMQAF
+393 VFRGYMDAQAE
-404 ALGGYPAG
+404 LLTGTAG
-412 TPFASTFDA
+412 IFDQ
-421 LESGQDDF
+421 LES
-429 APLALFLG
+429 PLAFGAFLG
-437 TDPETG
+437 TNPETG

-452 GQGVID
+452 GQGVVD
-458 SAEQSNQSLSVFAQ
+458 AAEQSNQSLSIFAQ
-472 ADIQL
+472 ADIEL
-477 SDQLSLLLGVSRLD
+477 SEQFSLLLGVSRLD
-491 DDKEVAFSQVHN
+491 DDKEVRFSQEHN
-503 VPFSTIPGAYLG
+503 VPFSVIPGALFAG
-515 PAEALQYLKPSLTYP
+515 PLAGADALQYLKPSLTFP
-530 NPGNNGKSNDTN
+530 ENNLGNNGKSSDSN
-542 TDYTAKLT
+542 TDYTVKLT

-568 SSSWDLSR
+568 ASSWDLSR

-581 SAEIAANGYS
+581 TAEIAANGFS
-591 PANNPLNLDLSI
+591 ALNNPLNLSLDI
-603 DGLRYAKPEES
+603 DGLRYTKPEES

-628 YLNLTYFDQ
+628 FLNLTYFDQ

-675 NLTVSLGGII
+675 NLTIGLGGIV

-692 GHVVAGLD
+692 GHVVEDID

-709 SKQRYTAAVNY
+709 SKQRFTASMNY
-720 TFSAMGFDN
+720 AFSALGFDN
-729 MLSVTGLSESEYYT
+729 MLSLTGLSESEYYT
-743 LENPDHRAIIAANG
+743 LENPNHRAVMAANG

-765 VNLNLSM
+765 VNVNLSM

-780 VWANNVFDEK
+780 FWANNVFDEQ

-797 SPGSDAAGDLGAI
+797 SPGSDAAGDMAAVY
-810 FSGYPSAPRTAGVT
+810 SGYPSAPRTAGVT
-824 FSLDF
+824 VSFDF

>member
-8 HLSLA
+8 RLSLA
-13 VAIAGAL
+13 VATAGAL
-20 MAGIAQTAEIDEIIV
+20 MAGIAQTAEINEIIV

-118 RIPGALDDLPVVEQI
+118 RIPGALDDLPAVEQI

-222 RYSVRADLLYTPSD
+222 RYSVRADFLYTPSN

-257 NAWRLDQ
+257 NAYRLDQ
-264 GSYQVV
+264 GSYIVV

-316 WGALTGMI
+316 WGALTGML

-341 APLTNSG
+341 APLTDSG
-348 RDAMSIDSDQVELRL
+348 RDAMSVDSDQVELRL
-363 NFSTGNIDWTTGFFY
+363 AFSTGNVDWTTGLFY

-387 ELTFGP
+387 EITFGP
-393 VFRDYMDMQAF
+393 AFRNYMDAQATMLTGAPGTF
-404 ALGGYPAG
+404 DTLENPLVAG
-412 TPFASTFDA
+412 TFM
-421 LESGQDDF
+421 
-429 APLALFLG
+429 G
-437 TDPETG
+437 TNPDTG

-452 GQGVID
+452 GQGVVD
-458 SAEQSNQSLSVFAQ
+458 SAEQSNQSLSIFAQ

-503 VPFSTIPGAYLG
+503 VPFSAIPAAALG
-515 PAEALQYLKPSLTYP
+515 PAAALQYLKPSLEYP
-530 NPGNNGKSNDTN
+530 NAGNNGKSNDTN

-581 SAEIAANGYS
+581 LAEIAANGFS
-591 PANNPLNLDLSI
+591 AANNPLNLNLAI
-603 DGLRYAKPEES
+603 DGLRYTKPEES

-622 IQFANG
+622 IRFANG

-675 NLTVSLGGII
+675 NLTVGLGGII

-692 GHVVAGLD
+692 GHIVADVD

-709 SKQRYTAAVNY
+709 SEQRYTASVNY
-720 TFSAMGFDN
+720 AFSALGFDN
-729 MLSVTGLSESEYYT
+729 MLSITGLSESEYYT
-743 LENPDHRAIIAANG
+743 LENPNHREVISANG
-757 MDASSKDV
+757 MDVSSKDV

-797 SPGSDAAGDLGAI
+797 SPGSDAAGDAAAI
-810 FSGYPSAPRTAGVT
+810 YSGYPSAPRTAGVT

>member
-1 MKLIHSK
+1 MNLIHSK
-8 HLSLA
+8 RLRLA
-13 VAIAGAL
+13 VAIAGA
-20 MAGIAQTAEIDEIIV
+20 MSAGIAQTAEIDEILV

-47 PVAVTVVSA
+47 PVAVSVVSA

-118 RIPGALDDLPVVEQI
+118 RIPGALDDLPAVEQI
-133 EVLRGP
+133 EILRGP

-167 ASMSVG
+167 ASMSMG
-173 NYNSRHAKFYM
+173 NYNSRNAKFYL

-190 NVAFALSGSKNS
+190 NLALAVSGSKNS
-202 RDGFFQNQVEGAR
+202 RDGFFQNQVAGAM
-215 GDVGDRD
+215 GDVADRD
-222 RYSVRADLLYTPSD
+222 RYSVRADFLYTPSD

-257 NAWRLDQ
+257 NAYRLDQ
-264 GSYQVV
+264 GSYIVV

-302 VNEGISLTIEKDLG
+302 VNEGISLTMEKDLG

-341 APLTNSG
+341 APLTSSG
-348 RDAMSIDSDQVELRL
+348 RDTMSIDSDQVELRL
-363 NFSTGNIDWTTGFFY
+363 AFSTGNIDWTTGLFY

-387 ELTFGP
+387 EIRFGSA
-393 VFRDYMDMQAF
+393 FRGYMDAQATMLTGQPGTF
-404 ALGGYPAG
+404 DTLENPLVAG
-412 TPFASTFDA
+412 TFM
-421 LESGQDDF
+421 
-429 APLALFLG
+429 G
-437 TDPETG
+437 TNPDTG

-452 GQGVID
+452 GQGVVD
-458 SAEQSNQSLSVFAQ
+458 SAEQSNQSLSIFAQ

-491 DDKEVAFSQVHN
+491 DDKEVSFSQVHN
-503 VPFSTIPGAYLG
+503 VPFSAIPAAALGA
-515 PAEALQYLKPSLTYP
+515 ASALQYLKPSLEFP
-530 NPGNNGKSNDTN
+530 NAGNNGKSNDSN

-557 TVYGGVSTGFK
+557 SIYGGVSTGFK

-581 SAEIAANGYS
+581 TAEIAANGFS
-591 PANNPLNLDLSI
+591 AASNPLNLNLAI
-603 DGLRYAKPEES
+603 DGLRYTKPEES

-628 YLNLTYFDQ
+628 FLNITYFDQ
-637 EVKNFQT
+637 EVENFQT

-675 NLTVSLGGII
+675 NLTVSLGGIV

-692 GHVVAGLD
+692 GHIVEDVD

-709 SKQRYTAAVNY
+709 SKQRYTASVNY
-720 TFSAMGFDN
+720 AFDALGFDN
-729 MLSVTGLSESEYYT
+729 MLSVTALSESEYFT
-743 LENPDHRAIIAANG
+743 LENPNHRAVISANG
-757 MDASSKDV
+757 MDVSSKDV

-780 VWANNVFDEK
+780 FWANNVFDEE

-797 SPGSDAAGDLGAI
+797 SPGSDAAGAAAAI
-810 FSGYPSAPRTAGVT
+810 FSGYPSAPRTTGVT
-824 FSLDF
+824 FSIDF

>member
-1 MKLIHSK
+1 
-8 HLSLA
+8 
-13 VAIAGAL
+13 
-20 MAGIAQTAEIDEIIV
+20 
-35 TATKSEKTLQEV
+35 
-47 PVAVTVVSA
+47 
-56 ASIEAGNVT
+56 
-65 DLMDLKQL
+65 
-73 VPSFDTR
+73 
-80 QNQTTINS
+80 
-88 SVYIR
+88 
-93 GFGGGG
+93 
-99 SSVGIEPAVA
+99 
-109 IVVDGVYRT
+109 
-118 RIPGALDDLPVVEQI
+118 
-133 EVLRGP
+133 
-139 QSTLFGK
+139 
-146 SASAGVVSIRTK
+146 
-158 EPSQETQGS
+158 
-167 ASMSVG
+167 
-173 NYNSRHAKFYM
+173 M

-202 RDGFFQNQVEGAR
+202 RDGFFQNQVEGAQ

-222 RYSVRADLLYTPSD
+222 RYSVRADFLYTPSD

-257 NAWRLDQ
+257 NAFRLDQ

-302 VNEGISLTIEKDLG
+302 VNEGISLTIDKDLG
-316 WGALTGMI
+316 WGALTGML

-341 APLTNSG
+341 APLTSSG
-348 RDAMSIDSDQVELRL
+348 RDAMSIDSDQLELRL
-363 NFSTGNIDWTTGFFY
+363 AFSTGNVDWTTGLFY

-387 ELTFGP
+387 EIKFGSA
-393 VFRDYMDMQAF
+393 FRGYMDAQATMLTG
-404 ALGGYPAG
+404 AQG
-412 TPFASTFDA
+412 TFDL
-421 LESGQDDF
+421 LES
-429 APLALFLG
+429 PLAFQAFLG
-437 TDPETG
+437 TNPDTG

-452 GQGVID
+452 GQGVVD
-458 SAEQSNQSLSVFAQ
+458 SAEQSNQSLSIFAQ

-503 VPFSTIPGAYLG
+503 VPFSSIPGAYFAG
-515 PAEALQYLKPSLTYP
+515 PLAGADKLQYLKPSLEYP
-530 NPGNNGKSNDTN
+530 NAGNNGKSNDTN

-550 YEYSDSV
+550 YAYSDSV

-581 SAEIAANGYS
+581 LAEIAANGFS
-591 PANNPLNLDLSI
+591 AANNPLNLNLAI
-603 DGLRYAKPEES
+603 DGLRYTKPEES

-675 NLTVSLGGII
+675 NLTVGLGGII

-692 GHVVAGLD
+692 GHIVADVD

-709 SKQRYTAAVNY
+709 SEQRFTASVNY
-720 TFSAMGFDN
+720 AFSALGFDN

-743 LENPDHRAIIAANG
+743 LENPNHREVIAANG
-757 MDASSKDV
+757 MDVSSKDV

-772 SKGAGTLT
+772 SKGAGTFT

-797 SPGSDAAGDLGAI
+797 SPGSDAAGAAAAI
-810 FSGYPSAPRTAGVT
+810 YSGYPSAPRTAGVT

>member
-1 MKLIHSK
+1 MNLIHSK
-8 HLSLA
+8 RLRLA
-13 VAIAGAL
+13 VAIAGA
-20 MAGIAQTAEIDEIIV
+20 MSAGIAQTAEIDEILV

-47 PVAVTVVSA
+47 PVAVSVVSA

-118 RIPGALDDLPVVEQI
+118 RIPGALDDLPAVEQI
-133 EVLRGP
+133 EILRGP

-146 SASAGVVSIRTK
+146 SASAGVVNIRTK
-158 EPSQETQGS
+158 EPSHETQGS
-167 ASMSVG
+167 ASMSMG
-173 NYNSRHAKFYM
+173 NYNSRNAKFYL

-190 NVAFALSGSKNS
+190 NLALAVSGSKNS
-202 RDGFFQNQVEGAR
+202 RDGFFQNQVAGAM
-215 GDVGDRD
+215 GDVADRD
-222 RYSVRADLLYTPSD
+222 RYSVRADFLYTPSD
-236 DLSMRLIADRSS
+236 NLSMRLIADRSS

-257 NAWRLDQ
+257 NAYRLDQ
-264 GSYQVV
+264 GSYMVV

-302 VNEGISLTIEKDLG
+302 VNEGISLTMEKDLG

-341 APLTNSG
+341 APLTSSG
-348 RDAMSIDSDQVELRL
+348 RDTMSIDSDQVELRL
-363 NFSTGNIDWTTGFFY
+363 AFSTGNIDWTTGLFY

-387 ELTFGP
+387 EIRFGSA
-393 VFRDYMDMQAF
+393 FRGYMDAQATMLTGQPGTF
-404 ALGGYPAG
+404 DTLENPLVAG
-412 TPFASTFDA
+412 TFM
-421 LESGQDDF
+421 
-429 APLALFLG
+429 G
-437 TDPETG
+437 TNPDTG

-452 GQGVID
+452 GQGVVD
-458 SAEQSNQSLSVFAQ
+458 SAEQSNQSLSIFAQ

-491 DDKEVAFSQVHN
+491 DDKEVSFSQVHN
-503 VPFSTIPGAYLG
+503 VPFSAIPAAALGA
-515 PAEALQYLKPSLTYP
+515 ASALQYLKPSLEYP
-530 NPGNNGKSNDTN
+530 NAGNNGKSNDSN

-557 TVYGGVSTGFK
+557 SIYGGVSTGFK

-581 SAEIAANGYS
+581 TAEIAANGFS
-591 PANNPLNLDLSI
+591 AANNPLNLNLAI
-603 DGLRYAKPEES
+603 DGLRYTKPEES
-614 TVYELGAK
+614 TVYELGTK

-628 YLNLTYFDQ
+628 FLNITYFDQ
-637 EVKNFQT
+637 EVENFQT

-675 NLTVSLGGII
+675 NLTVSLGGIV

-692 GHVVAGLD
+692 GHLVADVD

-709 SKQRYTAAVNY
+709 SKQRYTASVNY
-720 TFSAMGFDN
+720 AFDALGFDN
-729 MLSVTGLSESEYYT
+729 MLSVTALSESEYFT
-743 LENPDHRAIIAANG
+743 LENPNHRAVISANG
-757 MDASSKDV
+757 MDVSSKDV

-780 VWANNVFDEK
+780 FWANNVFDEE

-797 SPGSDAAGDLGAI
+797 SPGSDAAGAAAAI
-810 FSGYPSAPRTAGVT
+810 FSGYPSAPRTTGVT
-824 FSLDF
+824 FSIDF

>member
-8 HLSLA
+8 RLSLA
-13 VAIAGAL
+13 VAIAGTM
-20 MAGIAQTAEIDEIIV
+20 MAGIGQTADIDEIIV

-47 PVAVTVVSA
+47 PVAVSVVSA
-56 ASIEAGNVT
+56 ESIEAGNVI

-80 QNQTTINS
+80 QNQTSINS
-88 SVYIR
+88 SVFIR

-118 RIPGALDDLPVVEQI
+118 RIPGALDDLPAVERI

-146 SASAGVVSIRTK
+146 SASAGVVNIVTK
-158 EPSQETQGS
+158 KPSQETQIK
-167 ASMSVG
+167 ASVSVG
-173 NYNSRHAKFYM
+173 NYNSQKTKFYM
-184 TTGVSE
+184 TSGIADNLAMAV
-190 NVAFALSGSKNS
+190 SGSKNS
-202 RDGFFQNQVEGAR
+202 RDGFFQNQVPGAQ
-215 GDVGDRD
+215 GDVGNRD
-222 RYSVRADLLYTPSD
+222 RYSVRADFLYTPSD
-236 DLSMRLIADRSS
+236 DFSMRLIADRSS

-257 NAWRLDQ
+257 NAFRLDQ
-264 GSYQVV
+264 GSYVVV

-282 DPDAA
+282 DPGAA

-302 VNEGISLTIEKDLG
+302 VNEGISLNIEKDLG

-324 ANRTMEYS
+324 ANRTMKYS

-341 APLTNSG
+341 APLTDSG
-348 RDAMSIDSDQVELRL
+348 RDTMDIDSDQIELRL
-363 NFSTGNIDWTTGFFY
+363 AFSTGNIDWTTGLFY
-378 SDEDISGTS
+378 SDEDISGS
-387 ELTFGP
+387 SQLTFGP
-393 VFRDYMDMQAF
+393 AFRGYMNAQAYM
-404 ALGGYPAG
+404 LTGNPAI
-412 TPFASTFDA
+412 FDL
-421 LESGQDDF
+421 LES
-429 APLALFLG
+429 PLAFQAFLG
-437 TDPETG
+437 TNPETG
-443 EAYTQFYAP
+443 EAYTQFYAS
-452 GQGVID
+452 GQGVVD
-458 SAEQSNQSLSVFAQ
+458 SAEQSNESLSIFAQ
-472 ADIQL
+472 ADIKL
-477 SDQLSLLLGVSRLD
+477 NDKLSLLLGVSRLD
-491 DDKEVAFSQVHN
+491 DDKEVSFSQEHN
-503 VPFSTIPGAYLG
+503 VPFSKIPGFYFAG
-515 PAEALQYLKPSLTYP
+515 PLAGADALQYLKPSLEFP
-530 NPGNNGKSNDTN
+530 NPGNNGKSSDSN

-568 SSSWDLSR
+568 ASSWDLSR

-581 SAEIAANGYS
+581 TAEIAANGFS
-591 PANNPLNLDLSI
+591 AMNNPLNLNFAI
-603 DGLRYAKPEES
+603 DGLRYTKPEES
-614 TVYELGAK
+614 TVYEVGAK

-628 YLNLTYFDQ
+628 FLNLTYFDQ

-660 TSDGFEFESLFALSE
+660 TSDGFEFESMFALSE
-675 NLTVSLGGII
+675 SLTVSLGGIV

-692 GHVVAGLD
+692 GHVVADVD

-709 SKQRYTAAVNY
+709 SKQRYTAALNY
-720 TFSAMGFDN
+720 SFNAMGFDN

-743 LENPDHRAIIAANG
+743 LENPNHRAVISANG
-757 MDASSKDV
+757 MDVSSKDV
-765 VNLNLSM
+765 VNVNLSM

-780 VWANNVFDEK
+780 FWANNVFDEQ

-797 SPGSDAAGDLGAI
+797 SPGSDAAGDMAAI
-810 FSGYPSAPRTAGVT
+810 YSGYPSAPRTAGVT
-824 FSLDF
+824 VSFEF

>member
-167 ASMSVG
+167 ASMNVG

-222 RYSVRADLLYTPSD
+222 RYSVRADFLYTPSN

-257 NAWRLDQ
+257 NAYRLDQ

-282 DPDAA
+282 NPDAA

-348 RDAMSIDSDQVELRL
+348 RDTMSVDSDQVELRL
-363 NFSTGNIDWTTGFFY
+363 AFSTGNVDWTTGLFY

-387 ELTFGP
+387 EITFGP
-393 VFRDYMDMQAF
+393 AFRNYMDAQATMLTGAPGTF
-404 ALGGYPAG
+404 DTLENPLVAG
-412 TPFASTFDA
+412 TFM
-421 LESGQDDF
+421 
-429 APLALFLG
+429 G
-437 TDPETG
+437 TNPDTG

-452 GQGVID
+452 GQGVVD
-458 SAEQSNQSLSVFAQ
+458 SAEQSNQSLSIFAQ

-503 VPFSTIPGAYLG
+503 VPFSAIPAAALG
-515 PAEALQYLKPSLTYP
+515 PAAALQYLKPSLEYP
-530 NPGNNGKSNDTN
+530 NTGNNGKSNDTN

-581 SAEIAANGYS
+581 LAEIAANGFS
-591 PANNPLNLDLSI
+591 AANNPLNLNLAI
-603 DGLRYAKPEES
+603 DGLRYTKPEES

-622 IQFANG
+622 IRFANG

-675 NLTVSLGGII
+675 NLTVGLGGII

-692 GHVVAGLD
+692 GHIVADVD

-709 SKQRYTAAVNY
+709 SKQRYTASVNY
-720 TFSAMGFDN
+720 AFSALGFDN

-743 LENPDHRAIIAANG
+743 LENPNHREVISANG
-757 MDASSKDV
+757 MDVSSKDV

-797 SPGSDAAGDLGAI
+797 SPGSDAAGAAAAI
-810 FSGYPSAPRTAGVT
+810 YSGYPSAPRTAGVT

>member
-8 HLSLA
+8 RLSLA

-20 MAGIAQTAEIDEIIV
+20 MAGIAQTAEINEIIV

-202 RDGFFQNQVEGAR
+202 RDGFFQNQVEGAK

-222 RYSVRADLLYTPSD
+222 RYSVRADFLYTPSD
-236 DLSMRLIADRSS
+236 DLSMRLIADKSS

-257 NAWRLDQ
+257 NAYRLDQ
-264 GSYQVV
+264 GSYIVV

-316 WGALTGMI
+316 WGALTGML

-341 APLTNSG
+341 APLTDSG
-348 RDAMSIDSDQVELRL
+348 RDAMSVDSDQVELRL
-363 NFSTGNIDWTTGFFY
+363 AFSTGNVDWTTGMFY

-387 ELTFGP
+387 EITFGSA
-393 VFRDYMDMQAF
+393 FRGYMDAQATM
-404 ALGGYPAG
+404 LTGSPGI
-412 TPFASTFDA
+412 FDL
-421 LESGQDDF
+421 LESPDAFQ
-429 APLALFLG
+429 AFLG
-437 TDPETG
+437 TNPDTG

-452 GQGVID
+452 GQGVVD
-458 SAEQSNQSLSVFAQ
+458 SAEQSNQSLSIFAQ

-503 VPFSTIPGAYLG
+503 VPFSRIPGAYFAG
-515 PAEALQYLKPSLTYP
+515 PLAGADALQYLKPSLEYP
-530 NPGNNGKSNDTN
+530 NAGNNGKSNDTN

-581 SAEIAANGYS
+581 LAEIAANGFS
-591 PANNPLNLDLSI
+591 AANNPLNLNLAI
-603 DGLRYAKPEES
+603 DGLRYTKPEES

-622 IQFANG
+622 IRFANG

-675 NLTVSLGGII
+675 NLTVGLGGII

-692 GHVVAGLD
+692 GHIVADVD

-709 SKQRYTAAVNY
+709 SEQRYTASVNY
-720 TFSAMGFDN
+720 AFSALGFDN
-729 MLSVTGLSESEYYT
+729 MLSITGLSESEYYT
-743 LENPDHRAIIAANG
+743 LENPNHREVISANG
-757 MDASSKDV
+757 MDVSSKDV

-797 SPGSDAAGDLGAI
+797 SPGSDAAGDAAAI
-810 FSGYPSAPRTAGVT
+810 YSGYPSAPRTAGVT

>member
-1 MKLIHSK
+1 MNLIHSK
-8 HLSLA
+8 RLRLA
-13 VAIAGAL
+13 VAIAGA
-20 MAGIAQTAEIDEIIV
+20 MSAGIAQTAEIDEILV

-47 PVAVTVVSA
+47 PVAVSVVSA

-118 RIPGALDDLPVVEQI
+118 RIPGALDDLPAVEQI
-133 EVLRGP
+133 EILRGP

-146 SASAGVVSIRTK
+146 SASAGVVSIKTK

-167 ASMSVG
+167 ASMSMG
-173 NYNSRHAKFYM
+173 NYNSRNAKFYL

-190 NVAFALSGSKNS
+190 NLALAVSGSKNS
-202 RDGFFQNQVEGAR
+202 RDGFFQNQVAGAM
-215 GDVGDRD
+215 GDVADRD
-222 RYSVRADLLYTPSD
+222 RYSVRADFLYTPSD
-236 DLSMRLIADRSS
+236 NLSMRLIADRSS

-257 NAWRLDQ
+257 NAYRLDQ
-264 GSYQVV
+264 GSYMVV

-302 VNEGISLTIEKDLG
+302 VNEGISLTMEKDLG

-341 APLTNSG
+341 APLTSSG

-363 NFSTGNIDWTTGFFY
+363 AFSTGNIDWTTGLFY

-387 ELTFGP
+387 EIRFGSA
-393 VFRDYMDMQAF
+393 FRGYMDAQATMLTGQPGTF
-404 ALGGYPAG
+404 DTLENPLVAG
-412 TPFASTFDA
+412 TFM
-421 LESGQDDF
+421 
-429 APLALFLG
+429 G
-437 TDPETG
+437 TNPDTG

-452 GQGVID
+452 GQGVVD
-458 SAEQSNQSLSVFAQ
+458 SAEQSNQSLSIFAQ

-491 DDKEVAFSQVHN
+491 DDKEVSFSQVHN
-503 VPFSTIPGAYLG
+503 VPFSAIPAAALGA
-515 PAEALQYLKPSLTYP
+515 ASALQYLKPSLEYP
-530 NPGNNGKSNDTN
+530 NAGNNGKSNDSN

-557 TVYGGVSTGFK
+557 SIYGGVSTGFK

-581 SAEIAANGYS
+581 TAEIAANGFS
-591 PANNPLNLDLSI
+591 AANNPLNLNLAI
-603 DGLRYAKPEES
+603 DGLRYTKPEES
-614 TVYELGAK
+614 TVYELGTK

-628 YLNLTYFDQ
+628 FLNITYFDQ
-637 EVKNFQT
+637 EVENFQT

-675 NLTVSLGGII
+675 NLTVSLGGIV

-692 GHVVAGLD
+692 GHLVADVD

-709 SKQRYTAAVNY
+709 SKQRYTASVNY
-720 TFSAMGFDN
+720 AFDALGFDN
-729 MLSVTGLSESEYYT
+729 MLSVTALSESEYFT
-743 LENPDHRAIIAANG
+743 LENPNHRAVISANG
-757 MDASSKDV
+757 MDVSSKDV

-780 VWANNVFDEK
+780 FWANNVFDEE

-797 SPGSDAAGDLGAI
+797 SPGSDAAGAAAAI
-810 FSGYPSAPRTAGVT
+810 FSGYPSAPRTTGVT
-824 FSLDF
+824 FSIDF

>member
-8 HLSLA
+8 RLSLA
-13 VAIAGAL
+13 VAIAGTM
-20 MAGIAQTAEIDEIIV
+20 MAGIGQTADIDEIIV

-47 PVAVTVVSA
+47 PVAVSVVSA
-56 ASIEAGNVT
+56 ESIEAGNVI

-80 QNQTTINS
+80 QNQTSINS

-118 RIPGALDDLPVVEQI
+118 RIPGALDDLPAVERI

-146 SASAGVVSIRTK
+146 SASAGVVNIVTK
-158 EPSQETQGS
+158 KPSQETQIK
-167 ASMSVG
+167 ASVSVG
-173 NYNSRHAKFYM
+173 NYNSQKTKFYM
-184 TTGVSE
+184 TSGIADNLAMAV
-190 NVAFALSGSKNS
+190 SGSKNS
-202 RDGFFQNQVEGAR
+202 RDGFFQNQVLGAQ
-215 GDVGDRD
+215 GDVGNRD
-222 RYSVRADLLYTPSD
+222 RYSVRADFLYTPSD
-236 DLSMRLIADRSS
+236 DFSMRLIADRSS

-257 NAWRLDQ
+257 NAFRLDQ
-264 GSYQVV
+264 GSYVVV

-282 DPDAA
+282 DPGAA

-302 VNEGISLTIEKDLG
+302 VNEGISLNIEKDLG

-324 ANRTMEYS
+324 ANRTMKYS

-341 APLTNSG
+341 APLTDSG
-348 RDAMSIDSDQVELRL
+348 RDAMDIDSDQIELRL
-363 NFSTGNIDWTTGFFY
+363 AFSTGNIDWTTGLFY
-378 SDEDISGTS
+378 SDEDISGS
-387 ELTFGP
+387 SQLTFGP
-393 VFRDYMDMQAF
+393 AFRGYMNAQAYM
-404 ALGGYPAG
+404 LTGNPAI
-412 TPFASTFDA
+412 FDL
-421 LESGQDDF
+421 LES
-429 APLALFLG
+429 PLAFEAFLG
-437 TDPETG
+437 TNPETG

-452 GQGVID
+452 GQGVVD
-458 SAEQSNQSLSVFAQ
+458 SAEQSNESLSIFAQ
-472 ADIQL
+472 ADIKL
-477 SDQLSLLLGVSRLD
+477 NDKLSLLLGVSRLD
-491 DDKEVAFSQVHN
+491 DDKEVSFSQEHN
-503 VPFSTIPGAYLG
+503 VPFSKIPGFYFAG
-515 PAEALQYLKPSLTYP
+515 PLAGADALQYLKPSLEFP
-530 NPGNNGKSNDTN
+530 NPGNNGKSSDSN

-568 SSSWDLSR
+568 ASSWDLSR

-581 SAEIAANGYS
+581 TAEIAANGFS
-591 PANNPLNLDLSI
+591 AMNNPLNLNFAI
-603 DGLRYAKPEES
+603 DGLRYTKPEES
-614 TVYELGAK
+614 TVYEVGAK

-628 YLNLTYFDQ
+628 FLNLTYFDQ

-660 TSDGFEFESLFALSE
+660 TSDGFEFESMFALSE
-675 NLTVSLGGII
+675 SLTVSLGGIV

-692 GHVVAGLD
+692 GHVVADVD

-709 SKQRYTAAVNY
+709 SKQRYTAALNY
-720 TFSAMGFDN
+720 SFNAMGFDN

-743 LENPDHRAIIAANG
+743 LENPNHRAVISANG
-757 MDASSKDV
+757 MDVSSKDV
-765 VNLNLSM
+765 VNVNLSM

-780 VWANNVFDEK
+780 FWANNVFDEQ

-797 SPGSDAAGDLGAI
+797 SPGSDAAGDMAAI
-810 FSGYPSAPRTAGVT
+810 YSGYPSAPRTAGVT
-824 FSLDF
+824 VSFEF